1 MIRFLIFYSII
12 CIIEAVLFK
21 RIYDN
26 GYIDRLLEK
35 VYGNDAWK
43 EKVKY
48 KLPDTDYLYPVL
60 FVGFFITSPIIWVL
74 LIAAL
79 VKGIFN
85 KLTGHE
91 ERNI

>member
-1 MIRFLIFYSII
+1 MIRILIFYSII

-21 RIYDN
+21 RIYN
-26 GYIDRLLEK
+26 KGYIDRLLEK

-60 FVGFFITSPIIWVL
+60 FVGFFHHIPHYLGITHCGPCQGYL
-74 LIAAL
+74 
-79 VKGIFN
+79 
-85 KLTGHE
+85 
-91 ERNI
+91 